1 MPHIIVCAFDFS
13 SSWFRPTYRHVSL
26 KPYLCS
32 SRRIRSIKPVGL
44 SIQKIKFGQ
53 IINGSS
59 GFLPLLQFL
68 QNHLILI
75 SEKINRHQIPPRSSV
90 RISFKWK
97 QNFLKTRIVSLN
109 ILPNCLQNDQI
120 HVTDDRR
127 IVLMRN
133 LLPPGCPLSVFV
145 PDFCL
150 YFSPCFPFNLHSLAT
165 QCKISGSWT
174 NHKHSATSLSS
185 KKFFSFEKFD
195 IMCEIRR
202 LAEQFCFLPLIDLL
216 EMQKCPK
223 VEMID
228 WENWLRS

>member
-1 MPHIIVCAFDFS
+1 MKLQTERSEFYWA
-13 SSWFRPTYRHVSL
+13 
-26 KPYLCS
+26 K
-32 SRRIRSIKPVGL
+32 IRNQRCELEIRTVLLSGAVAITSIKRGSAVVGNPSYL
-44 SIQKIKFGQ
+44 PTKTGL
-53 IINGSS
+53 NGSKS
-59 GFLPLLQFL
+59 
-68 QNHLILI
+68 NM
-75 SEKINRHQIPPRSSV
+75 
-90 RISFKWK
+90 
-97 QNFLKTRIVSLN
+97 NFLKTWIVSLN

-120 HVTDDRR
+120 HVTGDRG

-185 KKFFSFEKFD
+185 KKFSSFEEFD

>member
-1 MPHIIVCAFDFS
+1 MEAKLFEDSDCQFEYFTQSPAK
-13 SSWFRPTYRHVSL
+13 RPNTCHGRPRH
-26 KPYLCS
+26 CT
-32 SRRIRSIKPVGL
+32 
-44 SIQKIKFGQ
+44 
-53 IINGSS
+53 N
-59 GFLPLLQFL
+59 
-68 QNHLILI
+68 
-75 SEKINRHQIPPRSSV
+75 EKS
-90 RISFKWK
+90 
-97 QNFLKTRIVSLN
+97 TR
-109 ILPNCLQNDQI
+109 
-120 HVTDDRR
+120 
-127 IVLMRN
+127 
-133 LLPPGCPLSVFV
+133 PPGCPLSVFV
-145 PDFCL
+145 PDFCW

-185 KKFFSFEKFD
+185 KKFSSFEEFD

>member
-1 MPHIIVCAFDFS
+1 M
-13 SSWFRPTYRHVSL
+13 SL

-75 SEKINRHQIPPRSSV
+75 SEKINRHQTPQEVLSKYHLNGIKS
-90 RISFKWK
+90 IM
-97 QNFLKTRIVSLN
+97 NFLKTWIVSLN

-120 HVTDDRR
+120 HVTDDRG

-133 LLPPGCPLSVFV
+133 LLAPPSSFGICAGFLFVFLSLLSLQSALSRHSVQDIWELDKPQTLGNESFIQKVFK
-145 PDFCL
+145 L
-150 YFSPCFPFNLHSLAT
+150 
-165 QCKISGSWT
+165 
-174 NHKHSATSLSS
+174 
-185 KKFFSFEKFD
+185 
-195 IMCEIRR
+195 
-202 LAEQFCFLPLIDLL
+202 
-216 EMQKCPK
+216 
-223 VEMID
+223 
-228 WENWLRS
+228 

>member
-1 MPHIIVCAFDFS
+1 M
-13 SSWFRPTYRHVSL
+13 
-26 KPYLCS
+26 K
-32 SRRIRSIKPVGL
+32 K
-44 SIQKIKFGQ
+44 
-53 IINGSS
+53 
-59 GFLPLLQFL
+59 
-68 QNHLILI
+68 
-75 SEKINRHQIPPRSSV
+75 
-90 RISFKWK
+90 
-97 QNFLKTRIVSLN
+97 
-109 ILPNCLQNDQI
+109 LPNVVEFAFHFRLFTPGLYWGGRWTVWAKSLPNLRQNDQI
-120 HVTDDRR
+120 CTCHG
-127 IVLMRN
+127 
-133 LLPPGCPLSVFV
+133 LLPHCTNEKSTPPNCPLSVFV

-165 QCKISGSWT
+165 ECKISGSWT

-185 KKFFSFEKFD
+185 KKFLSFEKFD